1 METRRTAHP
10 NSIEV
15 WASPEPTVARVA
27 ADRWRDQL
35 YETGHDT
42 RDGDIG
48 RIASLGVRASRY
60 PVLWER
66 VAPRHPLARDYR
78 WAERRLTGLAD
89 RGVEPIVT
97 LLHHGSGPAYTSL
110 VDPAFPYL
118 FAEYAAAT
126 ARRFPWVKR
135 WTPINEPL
143 TTARFSTLYAA
154 WYPNRFFDDAAFGQ
168 AIVNEVL
175 AIAYASERIRDVIPD
190 ARFLLT
196 EDLQGFTAADAG
208 VEEYVAHKRERAFLS
223 CELLQGRIV
232 DGHPMHRY
240 LIERC
245 RVDRAQLRR
254 LERRPQP
261 PDLMGWN
268 YYPNSERWLESD
280 EAGGHRNLGVVDVAP
295 DRLDMRALL
304 RAAHARLGLPF
315 AISEVHVY
323 GNERERARWMLQRFD
338 DARAV
343 AAEGVPVIAFGAWA
357 AFGMVDWVSLLRRAE
372 RVCEDGVYTC
382 AGPGETPVRTLVADV
397 VEALASGRIP
407 NAPAEPGWWERRRV
421 RATSG
426 GGLTDVPVFEIA
438 S

>member
-1 METRRTAHP
+1 MEQHSAHAAGP
-10 NSIEV
+10 VEV
-15 WASPEPTVARVA
+15 WASPEPTFARIA
-27 ADRWRDQL
+27 PDRWRDQL
-35 YETGHDT
+35 YETGHDI
-42 RDGDIG
+42 RDGDVD
-48 RIASLGVRASRY
+48 RIADLGVRATRY

-66 VAPRHPLARDYR
+66 VAPRHPRERNYQ
-78 WAERRLTGLAD
+78 WAARRLTALAN

-110 VDPAFPYL
+110 VDPAFPHL

-154 WYPNRFFDDAAFGQ
+154 WYPNAFFDDAAFGR
-168 AIVNEVL
+168 AIVHQAL
-175 AIAYASERIRDVIPD
+175 AIAYAAERIRGVIPD

-196 EDLQGFTAADAG
+196 EDLQSFTAADAG
-208 VEEYVAHKRERAFLS
+208 VEDYVAHKRERTFLS

-240 LIERC
+240 LVERC
-245 RVDRAQLRR
+245 QVDAALLRR

-261 PDLMGWN
+261 PDVMGWN

-280 EAGGHRNLGVVDVAP
+280 GQGGHRNVGMVDVAP
-295 DRLDMRALL
+295 ARLDMRALL
-304 RAAHARLGLPF
+304 RAAHARLDVPF
-315 AISEVHVY
+315 ALSEVHVY

-338 DARAV
+338 DVRAV
-343 AAEGVPVIAFGAWA
+343 VADGVPVTAFGAWA
-357 AFGMVDWVSLLRRAE
+357 AFGMVDWVSLLRRTE
-372 RVCEDGVYTC
+372 RVCEDGIYTC
-382 AGPGETPVRTLVADV
+382 AAPGEAPVRTLVADV
-397 VEALASGRIP
+397 VQALAAGRVP
-407 NAPAEPGWWERRRV
+407 AAPEEPGWWERE
-421 RATSG
+421 RAERIDEVSEA
-426 GGLTDVPVFEIA
+426 PSFEIA